1 MAHWTA
7 EEYRE
12 YLRTGKEPRRSVSST
27 CCQPSRPSG
36 ISLDGVPIEL
46 LEERPRRRK
55 YGNERVTIDGKTF
68 DSKHEA
74 RVYELLMDR
83 VRAGELRCVC
93 RQVRF
98 DLLDGQRLEYV
109 ADFVAIGPDMNVEGV
124 YDAKCPATR
133 KDKVY
138 VIKRKLMKE
147 KWGIEVREV

>member
-7 EEYRE
+7 AEYRE
-12 YLRTGKEPRRSVSST
+12 YLRTGKEPGRGASPA

-36 ISLDGVPIEL
+36 VSLARSSGDGDAPK
-46 LEERPRRRK
+46 RKK

-74 RVYELLMDR
+74 RVYAELMDR

-109 ADFVAIGPDMNVEGV
+109 ADFVAIGPDMSIEGV

-138 VIKRKLMKE
+138 VIKRKLMME